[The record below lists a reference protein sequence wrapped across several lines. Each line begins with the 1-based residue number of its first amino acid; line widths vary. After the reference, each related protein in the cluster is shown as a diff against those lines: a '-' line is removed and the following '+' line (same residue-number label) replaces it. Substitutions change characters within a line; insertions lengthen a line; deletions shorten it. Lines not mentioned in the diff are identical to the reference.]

1 MLKIFLLIL
10 LSLVAI
16 IVIVVAIGASLPK
29 SHVVSRALTIRQTPE
44 AVFALLTN
52 FQAAPSWRPDVKQV
66 EMLSSQNGHV
76 RFREQGNNG
85 SITYEVTELQP
96 PQRMVTQIAD
106 KNLPFGGSWTYLLT
120 STADGCKLTITEH
133 GEVYNPVFR
142 FVSRFVIGPTRTID
156 SYLKNVA
163 HRFGESQLPY

>member
-1 MLKIFLLIL
+1 
-10 LSLVAI
+10 
-16 IVIVVAIGASLPK
+16 
-29 SHVVSRALTIRQTPE
+29 
-44 AVFALLTN
+44 
-52 FQAAPSWRPDVKQV
+52 
-66 EMLSSQNGHV
+66 
-76 RFREQGNNG
+76 
-85 SITYEVTELQP
+85 VTELQP

-142 FVSRFVIGPTRTID
+142 VVSRFVIGQTRTID

-163 HRFGESQLPY
+163 HRFGENQLPY